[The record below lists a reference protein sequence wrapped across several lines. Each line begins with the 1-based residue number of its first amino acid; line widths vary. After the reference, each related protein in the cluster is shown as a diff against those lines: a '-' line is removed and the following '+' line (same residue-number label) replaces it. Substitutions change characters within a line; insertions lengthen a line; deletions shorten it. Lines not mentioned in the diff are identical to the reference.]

1 MMLALCV
8 LLPAIAA
15 IPVWRLRNREH
26 ARGVAAVVASVIVA
40 LALVLSRTS
49 GESLGV
55 LELDSVSAL
64 LLPFVALMC
73 WMLVLAAPTSW
84 ARPAALARLLL
95 NESVLL
101 CAFAVSDVRLL
112 VVLWALSYGPVLHA
126 LATDDA
132 NRPVFRAFLLYAA
145 ASTAAFTTGTLLLAS
160 QPLTQHWSIFS
171 WTTDARPR
179 AIGVAL
185 VVVAVLIRKA
195 TLPFHSWLPAVFDV
209 RPTGPTLLL
218 IAPMLGAY
226 SLVRVALPLV
236 PEVLGERLF
245 LLGPLSLVTAVYA
258 AGLAL
263 VQTDLRRLVAWLAMS
278 QSALVLVGL
287 ECPHGD
293 GLAGGIVTW
302 LSAGMALTGLA
313 LTAWLIESRH
323 GRLSL
328 DHHHGLYRRSPLL
341 GLIFLLS
348 GLSLVGFPGMAGFVG
363 NDLLLRAVLRA
374 FPSAGLL
381 MFAASALSGIAI
393 LSAFFRVFYGPPERG
408 RVIDLLPRERAA
420 LFVPL
425 ALMVWQGI
433 QPAPLVNAGA
443 HAAQTILAQTRP
455 HGSRA
460 ASTHH

>member
-8 LLPAIAA
+8 LLPALAA
-15 IPVWRLRNREH
+15 VPVWRIQSRER
-26 ARGVAAVVASVIVA
+26 ARLVATAVTSLIVA
-40 LALVLSRTS
+40 LSLALSRI
-49 GESLGV
+49 GGAWLGI
-55 LELDSVSAL
+55 LQLDAVSQL

-73 WMLVLAAPTSW
+73 WMLVLAAPKSW

-101 CAFAVSDVRLL
+101 CAFAVNDVRLL
-112 VVLWALSYGPVLHA
+112 VLLWALSYGPVLHA

-132 NRPVFRAFLLYAA
+132 NRPVFRAFSLYAA
-145 ASTAAFTTGTLLLAS
+145 ASTATFTAGTLLLAS
-160 QPLTQHWSIFS
+160 EPLSQHWSVFS
-171 WTTDARPR
+171 WTTDARPH
-179 AIGVAL
+179 ALGVAL

-226 SLVRVALPLV
+226 SLVRVALPLM
-236 PEVLGERLF
+236 PAVLGEHVF
-245 LLGPLSLVTAVYA
+245 LLGPLSLFTAVYA

-293 GLAGGIVTW
+293 GLTGGIVTW
-302 LSAGMALTGLA
+302 LSAGMALTGLG
-313 LTAWLIESRH
+313 LTAWLIEARH

-328 DHHHGLYRRSPLL
+328 DRHHGLYRRSPLL
-341 GLIFLLS
+341 GLVFLLS

-363 NDLLLRAVLRA
+363 SDLLLRAVLRA

-393 LSAFFRVFYGPPERG
+393 LSAFFRLFYGPPEQG

-425 ALMVWQGI
+425 ALVIWQGI

-443 HAAQTILAQTRP
+443 RAAETILAQAGTR
-455 HGSRA
+455 GLSR
-460 ASTHH
+460 